1 MTTLTVTQAA
11 AKAGVSPST
20 IRHWC
25 RMGAVAAT
33 KIGRRWHINPASLD
47 YRINLTRPR
56 KEKKMELTVETLV
69 AIGGNRWTKDGYDRV
84 YFNGWARFIGLEI
97 ERYKTG
103 NIYSASLNGEH
114 ISNSE
119 ARRLLGAITKVYWD
133 AADGQIHVKWGW
145 ETPRSMTRDELYQAI
160 VDGIHAAVASL

>member
-25 RMGAVAAT
+25 RIGAVAAT
-33 KIGRRWHINPASLD
+33 KIGRRWHIDPTSLD
-47 YRINLTRPR
+47 YRISLTRPQ
-56 KEKKMELTVETLV
+56 EKKMELTVETLV
-69 AIGGNRWTKDGYDRV
+69 AIGGNRWTKGNYDRV
-84 YFNGWARFIGLEI
+84 YFNDWPELIGLEI
-97 ERYKTG
+97 DRYKTG
-103 NIYSASLNGEH
+103 NIWAASLNGET

-119 ARRLLGAITKVYWD
+119 ARRLLGAVDKVYFD

-145 ETPRSMTRDELYQAI
+145 GTPRSMTRDELYQAI

>member
-33 KIGRRWHINPASLD
+33 KIGRRWHIDPASLD
-47 YRINLTRPR
+47 YRISLTRPQ
-56 KEKKMELTVETLV
+56 EKKMELTIETLV
-69 AIGGNRWTKDGYDRV
+69 AIGGNRWTKNGYDRV
-84 YFNGWARFIGLEI
+84 YFNNWARFIDLEI

-103 NIYSASLNGEH
+103 NIYSASLRGEP

-145 ETPRSMTRDELYQAI
+145 DNPRSMTRDELYQAI

>member
-20 IRHWC
+20 IRTWC

-33 KIGRRWHINPASLD
+33 KIGRRWHIDPASLD
-47 YRINLTRPR
+47 YRITLTRPQ
-56 KEKKMELTVETLV
+56 EKKVELTIETLV
-69 AIGGNRWTKDGYDRV
+69 AIGGNRWTKNGYDRI
-84 YFNGWARFIGLEI
+84 YFNNWARFIDLEI

-103 NIYSASLNGEH
+103 NIYSASLRGEP
-114 ISNSE
+114 ISNAE
-119 ARRLLGAITKVYWD
+119 ARRLLGAVTKVYWD

-145 ETPRSMTRDELYQAI
+145 DTPRSMTRDELYQAI
-160 VDGIHAAVASL
+160 VNGIHAAVASL

>member
-20 IRHWC
+20 IRTWC
-25 RMGAVAAT
+25 CISAVAAT

-47 YRINLTRPR
+47 YRITLTRPQ
-56 KEKKMELTVETLV
+56 EKKMELTVETLV
-69 AIGGNRWTKDGYDRV
+69 AIGGNRWTKGNYDRV
-84 YFNGWARFIGLEI
+84 YFNGWAKFIGLEI
-97 ERYKTG
+97 DRYKSG
-103 NIYSASLNGEH
+103 NIWAASLNGET

-119 ARRLLGAITKVYWD
+119 ARRILGAITAVYWD

-145 ETPRSMTRDELYQAI
+145 ENPRSMTRDELYQAI
-160 VDGIHAAVASL
+160 VNGIHAAVASL